1 MRVQIT
7 GHKHSVLSVAWSP
20 NGTTL
25 ASGSGDQTIKLWEAD
40 GTLLQTLTG
49 HTGSNHAVWSVAWS
63 PNGTTLASGS
73 QDHTITL
80 WEVDDKKNNKK

>member
-1 MRVQIT
+1 MN
-7 GHKHSVLSVAWSP
+7 

-25 ASGSGDQTIKLWEAD
+25 ASGSGDATIKLWGAD